1 LTDRSGLGVGICT
14 GLANRLWAEL
24 LKARA
29 RPLNQIPVVTAK
41 SVNAQRAS
49 HRRHLKIV
57 HVTCVHPVRDPR
69 IFEKEC
75 RSLAE
80 DGHEVVLVAPHTQ
93 DEMLDGVR
101 IRAIPPASSRRLR
114 LATAGWRAFATA
126 LSERADLY
134 HLHDP
139 ELLLPFQ
146 FARLLGKKFVFD
158 MHEDLPKAVL
168 AKEWISPSMR
178 RLIAAIVR
186 PLERLML
193 TGVPVVFAEISY
205 AADYPW
211 AQPTSTI
218 FNYPTLEL
226 LDSSRSTRR
235 PGSIGYLGAIRP
247 ERGLTVTLHALREL
261 KMAGR
266 SLSFDLIGA
275 VDSRNLDLIKDY
287 IRVNELDV
295 RLHGYLPLAKAWPL
309 ISGCQIGLALLQ
321 PMPNYVESYPTKIF
335 DYMGLGVPVLCSDF
349 PLYRHL
355 VEEVGCGRCV
365 DPTRPDLI
373 AEAVTTMLDNPEELE
388 LMGQRG
394 IEAVRRRFNWTSQA
408 RHLKRFYDQIVPT

>member
-1 LTDRSGLGVGICT
+1 MTT
-14 GLANRLWAEL
+14 GGRDLRLAGRNRLRL
-24 LKARA
+24 DLPKTRVKI
-29 RPLNQIPVVTAK
+29 LNYVPQVQAK
-41 SVNAQRAS
+41 SGSAQRAS
-49 HRRHLKIV
+49 SKRRLKVV

-80 DGHEVVLVAPHTQ
+80 EGYDVVLVAPHMR

-101 IRAIPPASSRRLR
+101 IRAIPPASNRRLR
-114 LATAGWRAFATA
+114 LATAGWKALATA
-126 LSERADLY
+126 LSEAGDLY

-146 FARLLGKKFVFD
+146 FARVFGRKFVFD
-158 MHEDLPKAVL
+158 MHENLPKAVL

-178 RLIAAIVR
+178 RLVAAAVR

-193 TGVPVVFAEISY
+193 TGVPIVFAENSY

-211 AQPTSTI
+211 ARPTSTI
-218 FNYPTLEL
+218 LNYPMLDV
-226 LDSSRSTRR
+226 LDSARSARR
-235 PGSIGYLGAIRP
+235 PGSVGYIGSIRP
-247 ERGLTVTLHALREL
+247 ERGLIVTLETLRAL
-261 KMAGR
+261 KIAGR
-266 SLSFDLIGA
+266 SVAFDLIGA
-275 VDSRNLDLIKDY
+275 VDPRNLEILTAYMRDGLDL
-287 IRVNELDV
+287 
-295 RLHGYLPLAKAWPL
+295 RLHGYLPMAEAWPL

-321 PMPNYVESYPTKIF
+321 PMPNYVNSYPTKIF

-349 PLYRHL
+349 PLYRQL

-373 AEAVTTMLDNPEELE
+373 AEAIASMLDNPEELE
-388 LMGQRG
+388 RMGQRG
-394 IEAVRRRFNWTSQA
+394 VEAVRRRFNWTSQA
-408 RHLKRFYDQIVPT
+408 RHLKRFYDQVVST

>member
-1 LTDRSGLGVGICT
+1 
-14 GLANRLWAEL
+14 LAIRLQADL
-24 LKARA
+24 PKTQART
-29 RPLNQIPVVTAK
+29 LNQIPRVELK

-49 HRRHLKIV
+49 HRRRLKVV
-57 HVTCVHPVRDPR
+57 HVTCVHPLRDPR

-80 DGHEVVLVAPHTQ
+80 DGHEVVLVAPHTR
-93 DEMLDGVR
+93 DEVLAGIRV
-101 IRAIPPASSRRLR
+101 RAIPPASSRKLR
-114 LATAGWRAFATA
+114 LVTSGWRAMAVA

-146 FARLLGKKFVFD
+146 FARLFGKKLLFD
-158 MHEDLPKAVL
+158 MHENLPKAVL

-178 RLIAAIVR
+178 RLVAAIIR

-193 TGVPVVFAEISY
+193 TGVPIVFAENSY

-211 AQPTSTI
+211 ARRTSTI
-218 FNYPTLEL
+218 LNYPTPEV
-226 LDSSRSTRR
+226 LDAVRCARR
-235 PGSIGYLGAIRP
+235 PGSVGYIGAVRP
-247 ERGLTVTLHALREL
+247 ERGLTVTLQALREL
-261 KMAGR
+261 KRAGR
-266 SLSFDLIGA
+266 PLTFDLIGA
-275 VDSRNLDLIKDY
+275 IDPRNMAIITEYLSRDG
-287 IRVNELDV
+287 LDV
-295 RLHGYLPLAKAWPL
+295 QLHGYLPLAKAWPL

-321 PMPNYVESYPTKIF
+321 PMPNYVDSYPTKIF

-373 AEAVTTMLDNPEELE
+373 AEAIASMLDNPEELE
-388 LMGQRG
+388 SMGQRG

-408 RHLKRFYDQIVPT
+408 RHLKRFYEQIVST